1 MGRTFEH
8 LSDRVI
14 FLQSAATM
22 LLINQRI
29 SNLIGGEPHTSQ
41 TEDVFYTPG
50 CMLNEFSGVTP
61 FPLEWAL
68 VCDMGLKTGMP
79 VILME
84 HNFLK
89 VGLVSGTQM
98 IITGIYNGFLKAQL
112 TAGPFK
118 GDEVVGKM
126 WFLVTHADLA
136 TQDFFFATST
146 LWFPLTQ

>member
-1 MGRTFEH
+1 MPRQKGTSTRQAMEIPDSSTLWDQAIDKLIDNVYGDLSGHWSGTMGRTFEH
-8 LSDRVI
+8 LSDRAI

-50 CMLNEFSGVTP
+50 CILNEFSGVTP
-61 FPLEWAL
+61 GLLEWVP

-79 VILME
+79 VILTE

-89 VGLVSGTQM
+89 VG
-98 IITGIYNGFLKAQL
+98 
-112 TAGPFK
+112 
-118 GDEVVGKM
+118 
-126 WFLVTHADLA
+126 
-136 TQDFFFATST
+136 T
-146 LWFPLTQ
+146 LNSHSFSV